1 VLPYI
6 GQELLAV
13 FLETCTHF
21 ERTLKGVWRE
31 RLMSLLSERGL
42 RRRSRLVT
50 ASRPKWAG
58 ADMYYSA
65 FTDRLTGDH
74 SSRDEAT
81 QGRKLSVFDSNDLPQ
96 T

>member
-1 VLPYI
+1 MLPYI
-6 GQELLAV
+6 GQELLAE

-21 ERTLKGVWRE
+21 ERTVKGVWRE

-65 FTDRLTGDH
+65 FTDRVAGDH
-74 SSRDEAT
+74 SSRGEDNTRA
-81 QGRKLSVFDSNDLPQ
+81 QVACFDSNDLPQ